1 MPGRAFY
8 RFALFGQ
15 AAEGQDPVRPIPAE
29 WGQFVIEAND
39 LPLETL
45 SEVRVR
51 LELVGP
57 GEVWFDDV
65 QLCELAFSRREQQ
78 VLLRLITPADVQLQ
92 NGQVADC
99 IRLLEGYW
107 PQFLVEHVRLT
118 DGPPPRR
125 EEPPA
130 APRAPQEAERPS
142 GLIDRLKNFVPQ
154 RLRF

>member
-1 MPGRAFY
+1 
-8 RFALFGQ
+8 
-15 AAEGQDPVRPIPAE
+15 VRPIPAE
-29 WGQFVIEAND
+29 WAQYVIEAND
-39 LPLETL
+39 LPLATL

-51 LELVGP
+51 LELVGQ
-57 GEVWFDDV
+57 GEVWIDDV
-65 QLCELAFSRREQQ
+65 QLSDLAFNRREQQ
-78 VLLRLITPADVQLQ
+78 LLVRLITPADVQLQ

-118 DGPPPRR
+118 DGPLARR

-130 APRAPQEAERPS
+130 APRKPQDAERSS
-142 GLIDRLKNFVPQ
+142 GLMDRLKSFVPQ